1 MDIRRAPME
10 DFSMPPG
17 LKRLPLLLFLSA
29 CAAACIRLWL
39 SADPAYE
46 LQQWVHRSEYRAYD
60 RLIVGVAEKHRI
72 PPELLKAIIWQ
83 ESRFRPGKVGTS
95 GERGLMQVGEGA
107 ATDWARAEKISG
119 FLPTDLLDP
128 RTNVLA
134 GGWYFA
140 RALDHWKNRDDPLPF
155 ALAEYNAGKARVDR
169 WIAATGLGEQA
180 TAADLLDAIDF
191 PGTRRYVESILE
203 RYQFYRIRGWM

>member
-1 MDIRRAPME
+1 VDLPGTPVK
-10 DFSMPPG
+10 DFCMPLG
-17 LKRLPLLLFLSA
+17 LKRLLLLILLSA
-29 CAAACIRLWL
+29 CTAATLRLWL

-46 LQQWVHRSEYRAYD
+46 LQQFIHRSDYKAYD

-95 GERGLMQVGEGA
+95 GERGLMQVGESA
-107 ATDWARAEKISG
+107 ATDWARAEKITG

-140 RALDHWKNRDDPLPF
+140 RALDHWKNRDNPLPF
-155 ALAEYNAGKARVDR
+155 ALAEYNAGKVRVDR
-169 WIAATGLGEQA
+169 WIAASGLGDQA
-180 TAADLLDAIDF
+180 AAADLMDAIDF
-191 PGTRRYVESILE
+191 PGTRRYIEGILD
-203 RYQFYRIRGWM
+203 RYQFYLARGWM

>member
-1 MDIRRAPME
+1 
-10 DFSMPPG
+10 MPLG
-17 LKRLPLLLFLSA
+17 LKRLLLLILLSA
-29 CAAACIRLWL
+29 CTAATLRLWL

-46 LQQWVHRSEYRAYD
+46 LQQFIHRSDYKAYD

-95 GERGLMQVGEGA
+95 GERGLMQVGESA
-107 ATDWARAEKISG
+107 ATDWARAEKITG

-140 RALDHWKNRDDPLPF
+140 RALDHWKNRDNPLPF
-155 ALAEYNAGKARVDR
+155 ALAEYNAGKVRVDR
-169 WIAATGLGEQA
+169 WIAASGLGDQA
-180 TAADLLDAIDF
+180 AAADLMDAIDF
-191 PGTRRYVESILE
+191 PGTRRYIEGILD
-203 RYQFYRIRGWM
+203 RYQFYLARGWM